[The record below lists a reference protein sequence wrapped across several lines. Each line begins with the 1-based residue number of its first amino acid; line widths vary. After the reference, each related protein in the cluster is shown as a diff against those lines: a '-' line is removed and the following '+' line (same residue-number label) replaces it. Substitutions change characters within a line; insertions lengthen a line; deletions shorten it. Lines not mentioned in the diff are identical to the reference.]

1 MEDDEEEED
10 DDNIPGFAEYGAFD
24 ETAMGEVENE
34 VAAESPLMI
43 LVRPFVMHRETAKVK
58 GIGLS
63 SSACMLEDHKK
74 LLYPNC
80 EEGHTRIAAMEG
92 KE

>member
-1 MEDDEEEED
+1 
-10 DDNIPGFAEYGAFD
+10 
-24 ETAMGEVENE
+24 MGEPDQEE
-34 VAAESPLMI
+34 VAAEDELNDDLGNEI
-43 LVRPFVMHRETAKVK
+43 WDAQREAESEKDK
-58 GIGLS
+58 IKFE
-63 SSACMLEDHKK
+63 CMLEDHKK